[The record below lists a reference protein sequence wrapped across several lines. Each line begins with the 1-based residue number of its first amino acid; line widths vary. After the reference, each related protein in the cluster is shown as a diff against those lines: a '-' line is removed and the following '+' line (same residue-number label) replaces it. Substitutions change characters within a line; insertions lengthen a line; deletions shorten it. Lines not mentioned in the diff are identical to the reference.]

1 MPDSTSHHGAVFAV
15 REAAHPLSG
24 ASADYDFLLDRIGDA
39 RFVLLGEASHG
50 THEFYAERA
59 RITRRLIEEKG
70 FTAVAVEADWP
81 DAYRVN
87 RYVRGAGD
95 DDSALAAVGGFHRF
109 PTWMWRNAAVLEFIE
124 WLYDHNGGPVKAGFY
139 GLDLYSLHASIRAVI
154 DYLDKV
160 DPDASRRARTRYAC
174 FDHAGEDT
182 QAYGYAAS
190 LGLGRSCEN
199 EVVAQ
204 LVDLRRRAVEYA
216 RRDGRIA
223 EDEYFQAEQNARL
236 AMNAEEYYRSMF
248 RGRVSSWN
256 LRDRHMVETLGE
268 LVAHLDRTTER
279 RTKVVVWAHNSHLGD
294 ARATEMGERGEWNVG
309 QIVRELYGDA
319 ARNVGFTT
327 YTGTVTAA
335 SDWDGR
341 TERKRVRPALPGSYE
356 ALFHEAGP
364 PRFLLDFRD
373 DGEATEALREPRLER
388 AIGVIYRPETERRS
402 HYFHA
407 RMADQF
413 DAVIHIDETRA
424 VVPLDRDSGWEEQG
438 EVPETYPAGV

>member
-1 MPDSTSHHGAVFAV
+1 MSDSSSHHGAVFAV
-15 REAAHPLSG
+15 REAARPLTG
-24 ASADYDFLLDRIGDA
+24 ASADYDYLLDRIGDA

-50 THEFYAERA
+50 THEFYSERA
-59 RITRRLIEEKG
+59 RITRRLIGEKG

-95 DDSALAAVGGFHRF
+95 DDSALAAVGDFHRF

-124 WLYDHNGGPVKAGFY
+124 WLYDHNGGVVKAGFY
-139 GLDLYSLHASIRAVI
+139 GLDLYSLHASIRAVV
-154 DYLDKV
+154 DYLDKI
-160 DPDASRRARTRYAC
+160 DPEAAGRARRRYAC
-174 FDHAGEDT
+174 FDHSGEDT

-190 LGLGRSCEN
+190 LGLDRSCEN
-199 EVVAQ
+199 EVIAQ

-216 RRDGRIA
+216 RRDGLVA

-236 AMNAEEYYRSMF
+236 AKNAEEYYRSMF
-248 RGRVSSWN
+248 RSRVSSWN
-256 LRDRHMVETLGE
+256 LRDLHMVETLAE
-268 LVAHLDRTTER
+268 LVGHLDRTTGR
-279 RTKVVVWAHNSHLGD
+279 PSKVVVWAHNSHLGD

-309 QIVRELYGDA
+309 QLVRERCGDDA
-319 ARNVGFTT
+319 VNIGFTT

-335 SDWDGR
+335 SDWDGP

-356 ALFHEAGP
+356 ALFHEAGS
-364 PRFLLDFRD
+364 PRFLIDLRD
-373 DGEATEALREPRLER
+373 GGDATEALREPRLER
-388 AIGVIYRPETERRS
+388 AIGVIYRPDTERRS

-407 RMADQF
+407 RLAEQF
-413 DAVIHIDETRA
+413 DAVIHIDQTRA
-424 VVPLDRDSGWEEQG
+424 VEPLDRDSGWEEQG